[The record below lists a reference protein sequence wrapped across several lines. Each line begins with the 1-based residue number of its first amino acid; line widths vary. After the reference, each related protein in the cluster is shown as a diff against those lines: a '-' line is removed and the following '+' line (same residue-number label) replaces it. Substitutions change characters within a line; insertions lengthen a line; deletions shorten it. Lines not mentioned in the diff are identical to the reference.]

1 MLQQLGVNWTIFIQF
16 AVFVGIISFL
26 SIYVFKPYAKAVEGR
41 EQQTKGSEEVA
52 LDMDKKSVELY
63 GQYESKARQVHGEI
77 QEVYKTARAQ
87 AQAEYDKSIQAARAE
102 AEKYL
107 SDTRQK
113 ISSAVHTA
121 QETLKKDTPQI
132 VMALTQ
138 KLLGK

>member
-26 SIYVFKPYAKAVEGR
+26 SVYVFKPYANAVEDR
-41 EQQTKGSEEVA
+41 EKQTKGSEEVA

-63 GQYESKARQVHGEI
+63 GQYEIKARQVHGEI
-77 QEVYKTARAQ
+77 QDVYKAARAQ
-87 AQAEYDKSIQAARAE
+87 AQTEYDKSVQSARAE

-107 SDTRQK
+107 GDTRQK
-113 ISSAVHTA
+113 ISSAVQTA
-121 QETLKKDTPQI
+121 QEALKKDIPQI